1 MLLEL
6 KEIKFLVPVK
16 FYRNVVLNKLINFNL
31 CFRCVLYI
39 FLLYNSYNRIIFQ
52 KSDFMKSYEI
62 LFAGKMHLY

>member
-16 FYRNVVLNKLINFNL
+16 FYRNVVLNKLILYL

-39 FLLYNSYNRIIFQ
+39 FLLCNSYNRIIFQ

-62 LFAGKMHLY
+62 LFAGKMHLYW

>member
-16 FYRNVVLNKLINFNL
+16 FYRNVVLNKLILYL

-39 FLLYNSYNRIIFQ
+39 FYYVTLIIGLFFKDRI
-52 KSDFMKSYEI
+52 
-62 LFAGKMHLY
+62 L